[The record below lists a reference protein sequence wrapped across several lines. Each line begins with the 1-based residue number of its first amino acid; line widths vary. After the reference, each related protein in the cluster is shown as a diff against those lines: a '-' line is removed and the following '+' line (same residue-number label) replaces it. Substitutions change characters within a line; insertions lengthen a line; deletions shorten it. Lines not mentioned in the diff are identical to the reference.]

1 MSPTKT
7 AQQIRGLARQRPVM
21 PAMPGTPTILT
32 ISNRI
37 RWLGVISGLACIAAV
52 AATATGSAQQ
62 RPSPKEPRPVTAVTA
77 LVVMTPNGPA
87 TCSTWVQWRLPTAH
101 PVDTAAVE
109 YWAEGYLSGLAA
121 GTRHDVIGEFRHQ
134 DLATWL
140 TNYCTANPQ
149 TPLPDAIIA
158 LGRAMLAHPGG
169 PL

>member
-1 MSPTKT
+1 MIHTKT
-7 AQQIRGLARQRPVM
+7 AQQLRELAGQRPAKPVTS
-21 PAMPGTPTILT
+21 GTPSILT
-32 ISNRI
+32 IGNRT

-62 RPSPKEPRPVTAVTA
+62 RPSPKEPGPVTAVTA

-140 TNYCTANPQ
+140 TRYCTANPQ

-169 PL
+169 QL